1 MNIEKRVAIVTGSSR
16 GIGRA
21 IALRLAADGFRVVIN
36 YNNRAIEG
44 EQVVAQIQA
53 NGGQAISV
61 QADVSQMIGAQRLFE
76 AAEEHYGGVD
86 VVVNNAGILKLQTVE
101 KAEEQTF
108 RSLFDV
114 NVGGVFHMLKQ
125 AASRLQSGGRII
137 NLSTSVIALGLP
149 GYALYAASKSAVET
163 MSFVFGKELRGRN
176 ITVNC
181 VAPGPT
187 ATDLFLD
194 GKTEDQIK
202 YLAGLSPLERLG
214 NPEDIASTVSFLAGK
229 DGQWVNAQVLR
240 VNGGIV

>member
-163 MSFVFGKELRGRN
+163 MSFVFAKELRGRN

-187 ATDLFLD
+187 ATDLFLE

-202 YLAGLSPLERLG
+202 YLSGLSPLERLG
-214 NPEDIASTVSFLAGK
+214 QPEDIASTVSFLAGK

-240 VNGGIV
+240 VNGGMV